1 MMKNQN
7 HNSAAVM
14 VTNLTSPAQGLM
26 LATPFPTSLA
36 MPSIPNPAPEPIPS
50 HAVFRLASHAPER
63 IPATPFQFSP
73 VMPRIP
79 KPALV
84 RLHATPIHSSPVIPT
99 RILSPVPE
107 HMPATF
113 FRTSNVEKAA
123 SHQQKTV
130 N

>member
-1 MMKNQN
+1 M
-7 HNSAAVM
+7 
-14 VTNLTSPAQGLM
+14 P
-26 LATPFPTSLA
+26 ATPFQFSPEMPSMRNPAKGPTLSLA
-36 MPSIPNPAPEPIPS
+36 MF
-50 HAVFRLASHAPER
+50 HLASLAPER
-63 IPATPFQFSP
+63 TSATPFQFSP

-84 RLHATPIHSSPVIPT
+84 RLRATPIHSSPVMPT

-113 FRTSNVEKAA
+113 FRTGNVEKAA